1 MKLQWPIAGGSKTPP
16 PLRPAGH
23 SAAAEALVQP
33 IIVLG
38 STILAVIACYVL
50 AEPQIQ
56 ALFAGDPSAQD
67 ILVIGLVAGLGIM
80 VDTAMVLSGSR
91 LRMHLARGRR
101 DWPWA
106 LITGTMLALCLSVE
120 SMTLLYFGYLV
131 APNSVPVQVVDVV
144 VGIHNVLFFIRNGM
158 PPLVIAFFT
167 TCLLPLTIEPA
178 DRDRATKASTS
189 VTIAALQED
198 LVKVGPLAT
207 REEKIQALA
216 DQIALNEHASH
227 ATEEEKRRNAALI
240 DQLRNQSG
248 MVRGYDEGEIAHLAA
263 TIREDVMASVEQYL
277 ITHSEPQRIPN
288 ADGEHWTSQT
298 REGGI
303 NPHLLEEQDSS
314 EDEEELEEPL
324 PLAVGANRQVTR
336 QRNTAV
342 TTVGAGSSSSAI
354 NRTRALP
361 PAPGDKRFAS
371 WLYSQ
376 AKQLLRDGGQLTLLA
391 LANRAHCTVDEVQEA
406 IQKLRAERIAKLRP
420 GEDLSDDPV
429 LSSPN
434 L

>member
-207 REEKIQALA
+207 REEKML
-216 DQIALNEHASH
+216 
-227 ATEEEKRRNAALI
+227 NAALI
-240 DQLRNQSG
+240 YQLRNQSD
-248 MVRGYDEGEIAHLAA
+248 MVRAYDEGEIAHLAA